1 MATIENK
8 NISLFFYVNGS
19 KDYPPGHIISDKFGF
34 TSEGGNTENALY
46 KYSVKDLYNRL
57 SSPRV
62 VSNLYSL
69 RKLDKDVYNGISQSA
84 GVEPM
89 STMVID
95 SGSNEGFDKINP
107 NYILDKSTPNARDIY
122 SSILSG
128 NPLAG
133 VNYRRRAFWQ
143 KMFTITELLRENQQS
158 ITQNVK
164 MTNESSYL
172 TPPSG
177 VTLSLDQKARIVQKT
192 SFVDQLLTL
201 FVADK
206 NTFNTEEVISCK
218 DLRRSYEF
226 SSPSYHDDYNIY
238 DPLSLP
244 PPDAFTGTYENTAQP
259 LWDILNIR
267 YEEQSAMYGIS
278 PEHSDRLNWVS
289 FKMSYNLTPDSTE
302 IWNFKVYFIPDSIID
317 NTTFNQYSVYT
328 YNDSDMDGSPLYA
341 SQVND
346 PGFNKFDNDYANTL
360 ATDDTHGRFIMKGGA
375 NNIIGSGNSE
385 FDNLVLRK
393 LFDIIKSGDYVG
405 YVAYETLRVT
415 PFIHLDVASG
425 VNVVSWVPVGDMLAE
440 SNMTYQK
447 FYIFYKG
454 TSAPSNTVIEN
465 QIRSY
470 LLNLHSVCNGQTD
483 NSSGVV
489 YIGHGSSEHDR
500 KMFLSKMYPNLFTVT
515 TIDIIPV
522 INTALSNATDNRF
535 VPEKYPQPITLN
547 KIVTTMRQLAE
558 YSSFV
563 FTSDGAM
570 TGENNVFP
578 VEVFHLGGDFT
589 SNNAANIFKYNFPL
603 LCSTTTTGTNQ
614 NPLTSIRGFENYH
627 QRIFNGNSGPSTNVD
642 IFQYILLMLYIK
654 MFVND
659 STKTHYNSIGP
670 ISITYEHDS
679 NYDGD
684 LAPNLYNVARF
695 SMLGIQ
701 FRVFSQRGK
710 HFGATGSGDS
720 LPFN

>member
-1 MATIENK
+1 
-8 NISLFFYVNGS
+8 
-19 KDYPPGHIISDKFGF
+19 
-34 TSEGGNTENALY
+34 
-46 KYSVKDLYNRL
+46 
-57 SSPRV
+57 
-62 VSNLYSL
+62 
-69 RKLDKDVYNGISQSA
+69 
-84 GVEPM
+84 
-89 STMVID
+89 
-95 SGSNEGFDKINP
+95 
-107 NYILDKSTPNARDIY
+107 
-122 SSILSG
+122 
-128 NPLAG
+128 
-133 VNYRRRAFWQ
+133 
-143 KMFTITELLRENQQS
+143 
-158 ITQNVK
+158 
-164 MTNESSYL
+164 
-172 TPPSG
+172 
-177 VTLSLDQKARIVQKT
+177 
-192 SFVDQLLTL
+192 
-201 FVADK
+201 
-206 NTFNTEEVISCK
+206 
-218 DLRRSYEF
+218 
-226 SSPSYHDDYNIY
+226 
-238 DPLSLP
+238 
-244 PPDAFTGTYENTAQP
+244 
-259 LWDILNIR
+259 
-267 YEEQSAMYGIS
+267 
-278 PEHSDRLNWVS
+278 
-289 FKMSYNLTPDSTE
+289 
-302 IWNFKVYFIPDSIID
+302 
-317 NTTFNQYSVYT
+317 
-328 YNDSDMDGSPLYA
+328 
-341 SQVND
+341 
-346 PGFNKFDNDYANTL
+346 
-360 ATDDTHGRFIMKGGA
+360 
-375 NNIIGSGNSE
+375 
-385 FDNLVLRK
+385 
-393 LFDIIKSGDYVG
+393 
-405 YVAYETLRVT
+405 
-415 PFIHLDVASG
+415 
-425 VNVVSWVPVGDMLAE
+425 
-440 SNMTYQK
+440 
-447 FYIFYKG
+447 
-454 TSAPSNTVIEN
+454 
-465 QIRSY
+465 
-470 LLNLHSVCNGQTD
+470 
-483 NSSGVV
+483 
-489 YIGHGSSEHDR
+489 
-500 KMFLSKMYPNLFTVT
+500 MYPNLFTVT